1 MTKRRLPVILASAP
15 FAVLAIAPIAG
26 AAQTRGLLRRTARV
40 LGHSMTQIAVSY
52 VHWILDDP
60 VQPVDCAQSPLDAR
74 IWFLPEVTSEGGV
87 PDVACT
93 VPAGSFL
100 VIVPGFWECS
110 SLEDE
115 PFHATNESELID
127 CVNAG
132 FEIHRHGRD
141 HDRRP
146 DVLGPR
152 SHHPPDAGHGH
163 PAGQHLQRRS
173 RHLDDEGLLRRHV
186 AARPRR
192 APRPDRCDL
201 PEFGFEGITD
211 YTITVG

>member
-1 MTKRRLPVILASAP
+1 MRRTIAIVAALI
-15 FAVLAIAPIAG
+15 AVLAIAPIAS
-26 AAQTRGLLRRTARV
+26 AAQTRGLLPPNARV
-40 LGHSMTQIAVSY
+40 LGHSMTEIAVSY

-93 VPAGSFL
+93 VPEGSFL

-115 PFHATNESELID
+115 PFHATNESELIA

-132 FEIHRHGRD
+132 FGYIETVAITIDGRTSSD
-141 HDRRP
+141 LDRTALRTP
-146 DVLGPR
+146 VMDIPPGNIFSEDPGISMTKGYFAVMAPLAPGV
-152 SHHPPDAGHGH
+152 HHARIDATY
-163 PAGQHLQRRS
+163 
-173 RHLDDEGLLRRHV
+173 
-186 AARPRR
+186 
-192 APRPDRCDL
+192 